1 LETFAN
7 RGLAGI
13 DGNISTTIG
22 IALNRKKTF
31 AVIGDLAFLHDING
45 LLLGPEEVQPD
56 LIILVISNDGGGIFS
71 TLPQNGVPGFE
82 RIFGTPHG
90 RSIAKV
96 AESYGIP
103 AIEVRTLEALRAQ
116 ISRDTQGIR
125 VIVAL
130 MPDRESNATLIKQIS
145 AELD

>member
-1 LETFAN
+1 METFAN

-13 DGNISTTIG
+13 DGNISTAIG

-71 TLPQNGVPGFE
+71 TLPQNGVAGFE
-82 RIFGTPHG
+82 RILVLHMEDQSQKLPKVMEFRLSKFA
-90 RSIAKV
+90 RS
-96 AESYGIP
+96 
-103 AIEVRTLEALRAQ
+103 RL
-116 ISRDTQGIR
+116 
-125 VIVAL
+125 
-130 MPDRESNATLIKQIS
+130 
-145 AELD
+145 